1 MCSNDLCY
9 GEDSGVEDFTP
20 RNDGRDDLDVYRSV
34 VLVYGTQSRSNDL
47 SSDSANCNRDGRH
60 DRRLRRL
67 VRA

>member
-1 MCSNDLCY
+1 M
-9 GEDSGVEDFTP
+9 ETFAT

>member
-1 MCSNDLCY
+1 MCSNVVY
-9 GEDSGVEDFTP
+9 NGEDSGVENFAS

-34 VLVYGTQSRSNDL
+34 VLVYGTKSRSNDL

>member
-1 MCSNDLCY
+1 M
-9 GEDSGVEDFTP
+9 ETFAT

-34 VLVYGTQSRSNDL
+34 VLVYGTQPRSHDF

>member
-1 MCSNDLCY
+1 M
-9 GEDSGVEDFTP
+9 ETFAT

-34 VLVYGTQSRSNDL
+34 VLVYGTQSRSHDF

>member
-1 MCSNDLCY
+1 MCSNDIYY

-34 VLVYGTQSRSNDL
+34 VLVYGTQSRGHDF